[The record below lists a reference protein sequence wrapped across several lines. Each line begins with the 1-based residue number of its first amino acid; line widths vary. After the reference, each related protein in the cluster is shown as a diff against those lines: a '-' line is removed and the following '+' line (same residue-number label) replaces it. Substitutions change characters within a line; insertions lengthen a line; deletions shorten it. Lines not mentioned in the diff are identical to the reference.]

1 MKSSTY
7 YFQMKTKIW
16 TDFQIC
22 TSVPL
27 NSFSKTFM
35 VFNGIFDFLS
45 KNYANYE
52 GPANVG
58 KPSWLFNDVQG
69 KPYFPDHKMLC
80 HR

>member
-1 MKSSTY
+1 
-7 YFQMKTKIW
+7 MKTKIW

-52 GPANVG
+52 GPAECWEAILV
-58 KPSWLFNDVQG
+58 V
-69 KPYFPDHKMLC
+69 
-80 HR
+80 